1 MDRSRF
7 LAKAMGI
14 YLLIVSLSIFINMH
28 SFVNLVN
35 EMTKNEPL
43 LFVTGFFTLIIGIL
57 LVLSHNIWQ
66 WDWRVLITVIAW
78 LTLLK
83 GASLILHP
91 AMLYTYTAT
100 INYITAAIDVILGVI
115 LCYFGFKH
123 S

>member
-1 MDRSRF
+1 MDKSRF
-7 LAKAMGI
+7 LAKAIGA
-14 YLLIVSLSIFINMH
+14 YLLIVSLSMFINMH

-35 EMTKNEPL
+35 EMTRNEPL
-43 LFVTGFFTLIIGIL
+43 VFVTGFFTLIIGIL
-57 LVLSHNIWQ
+57 LVLSHNVWE
-66 WDWRVLITVIAW
+66 WDWRVIITLIAW

-83 GASLILHP
+83 GASIIFHP

-100 INYITAAIDVILGVI
+100 INYIAATIDVILGIV